1 MAGSPAAAAAPA
13 AGKDPAAAAAAAATA
28 EAERD
33 DDEEEE
39 EEGPPS
45 RMEHP
50 AATLEKDPSGEEDW
64 PLIMQCTSE
73 LYYYYEADFLLLT
86 LDL

>member
-1 MAGSPAAAAAPA
+1 MAGSPAAAATA
-13 AGKDPAAAAAAAATA
+13 AGKDPAAAAD
-28 EAERD
+28 AERD
-33 DDEEEE
+33 DDDDDDD
-39 EEGPPS
+39 GPPS

-64 PLIMQCTSE
+64 PLIMQCTRE